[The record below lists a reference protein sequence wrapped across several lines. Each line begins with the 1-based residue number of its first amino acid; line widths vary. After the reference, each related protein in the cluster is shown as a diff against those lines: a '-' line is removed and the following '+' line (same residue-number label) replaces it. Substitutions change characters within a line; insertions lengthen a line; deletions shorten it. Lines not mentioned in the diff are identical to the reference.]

1 MDDKEEEEET
11 RKVESK
17 TSHDGTLLMLLLTH
31 IFSARDQSPDSRRRF
46 SNIWKR
52 VCSRSSCSHAEKSFE
67 N

>member
-31 IFSARDQSPDSRRRF
+31 IFSARDQSLDFKFIEESLLREQLLT
-46 SNIWKR
+46 
-52 VCSRSSCSHAEKSFE
+52 CTFE